1 MKTQYLMAIDV
12 GGGSGRC
19 LLLDPETG
27 AIETSKRNWT
37 HPAAPGTS
45 GLGYSID
52 TNDILKKLGDAS
64 REVLAKA
71 GATPSQIAGIAAS
84 GMRNT
89 IVVLDAQGGIL
100 LATPNRDARALS
112 EGMVL
117 GAERGKEFHTVT
129 GHWPTPLFLGTRLLW
144 MKNNTPD
151 LFKRASVALSVTD
164 WIAFLLSG
172 KMVSECS
179 QAGESLLYNLKQRE
193 WAFDLIDSLGLA
205 RSLFPLPVDSGAHLG
220 PLTKQAADLLGLIP
234 GIPVAA
240 GGADTQCGLVGAGAI
255 KDGDLAV
262 IAGTTMPLQLV
273 TDQLILDESGR
284 LWS

>member
-27 AIETSKRNWT
+27 AIKTAKRNWT
-37 HPAAPGTS
+37 HPVAPGTS

-71 GATPSQIAGIAAS
+71 GAAPSQIAGIAAS

-89 IVVLDAQGGIL
+89 IVVLDAQRDIL
-100 LATPNRDARALS
+100 LATPNRDARALG

-129 GHWPTPLFLGTRLLW
+129 GHWPTPLFLGTRLIW
-144 MKNNTPD
+144 MKNNAPD

-172 KMVSECS
+172 NMVSERS
-179 QAGESLLYNLKQRE
+179 QAGESLLFDLKRRQ
-193 WAFDLIDSLGLA
+193 WAFDLIDSLGLP
-205 RSLFPLPVDSGAHLG
+205 RSLFPHAGGLRRPSRTTYKTSGRPPGPYPRYTRGCRRSGYPVRPSGSWCYKRRRPCRHRRHDHA
-220 PLTKQAADLLGLIP
+220 P
-234 GIPVAA
+234 AA
-240 GGADTQCGLVGAGAI
+240 GD
-255 KDGDLAV
+255 
-262 IAGTTMPLQLV
+262 
-273 TDQLILDESGR
+273 R
-284 LWS
+284 